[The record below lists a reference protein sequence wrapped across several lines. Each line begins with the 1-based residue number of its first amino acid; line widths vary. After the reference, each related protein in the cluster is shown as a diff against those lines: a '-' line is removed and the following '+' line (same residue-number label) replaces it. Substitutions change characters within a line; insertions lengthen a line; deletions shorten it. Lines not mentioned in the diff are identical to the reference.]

1 MQSGKIS
8 YQENILHFARYGNGP
23 DLLLAFHDQGQD
35 QSFIK
40 PLAAQLGG
48 RYTIISFD
56 LPGHGQSV
64 WKSPMDKTA
73 LVTITE
79 RFKLEFNAEKLD
91 ILACGSGGRFALTL
105 AEQRSEWINTI
116 WLFDPEGLY
125 HLPWYSANTRSVPG
139 KAIYRFF
146 ARNPKRAVSILSAL
160 SAIKL
165 VKKDHVDYMQEAL
178 SHTKTDVAKE
188 QLWAFTGNII
198 PEPDKVRWQIK
209 KHGVKVSL
217 YISAIPLKRA
227 KTFARKL
234 DSVQIHTDSSPQQ
247 MFEAIKQEA

>member
-8 YQENILHFARYGNGP
+8 YQDNILHFARYGNGP
-23 DLLLAFHDQGQD
+23 ALLLAFHDQGQD

-56 LPGHGQSV
+56 LPGHGQSQ

-105 AEQRSEWINTI
+105 AEQRSEWIHTI

-125 HLPWYSANTRSVPG
+125 HLPWYSAHTRSVPG
-139 KAIYRFF
+139 KGLHRFF
-146 ARNPKRAVSILSAL
+146 AANPKRAIAILNTLSSIR
-160 SAIKL
+160 L
-165 VKKDHVDYMQEAL
+165 VRKDNVAFMQEEL
-178 SHTKTDVAKE
+178 SRTDRNPATE
-188 QLWAFTGNII
+188 QLWAFSKDII

-209 KHGVKVSL
+209 KHNIQVRLHTSD
-217 YISAIPLKRA
+217 IPQKRA
-227 KTFARKL
+227 LTFAKKL
-234 DSVQIHTDSSPQQ
+234 DMVQVHPGSSQQ
-247 MFEAIKQEA
+247 QLFEAFIQEA

>member
-8 YQENILHFARYGNGP
+8 YQDNILHFARYGNGP
-23 DLLLAFHDQGQD
+23 ALLLAFHDKEQD

-56 LPGHGQSV
+56 LPGHGQSQ

-105 AEQRSEWINTI
+105 AEQRCEWINAL

-125 HLPWYSANTRSVPG
+125 HLPWYSAHTRSVPG
-139 KAIYRFF
+139 KGLYRFF
-146 ARNPKRAVSILSAL
+146 AANPKRAISILNTLCS
-160 SAIKL
+160 IKL
-165 VKKDHVDYMQEAL
+165 VKKDNVAYMQEELTQTQKNAA
-178 SHTKTDVAKE
+178 TE
-188 QLWAFTGNII
+188 QLWAFTRGII
-198 PEPDKVRWQIK
+198 PEPDKVRWQLK
-209 KHGVKVSL
+209 KHGVQVQL
-217 YISAIPLKRA
+217 HISAVPQKRA
-227 KTFARKL
+227 LTFAKKL
-234 DSVQIHTDSSPQQ
+234 DAVQVHPDSSQQ
-247 MFEAIKQEA
+247 QLFEAFIQKA